1 MAIENL
7 RKIGDTLYERR
18 DNGVLYP
25 ISKMASEAARREPDA
40 GSLTGFPEIDRM
52 LVSAG
57 NVNQALNPVEAIGQS
72 MGASRRM
79 LAPETK
85 GWDRVAALGDM
96 LSGVGGVVAPLTA
109 VGRLGKPAATALM
122 ESLLGGSSLPD
133 PRNEAEA
140 IAKDILEMR
149 ATGNVDA
156 VTEAMMNAADP
167 QYMRAHTPLPMDEA
181 SRMARAKQMGFG
193 EDVLLHGTPYESF
206 SQFKPSKFG
215 ALGPGVY
222 VTKRPVTASDYA
234 RGWGEMDVRDTFVQD
249 GQRYTVGGN
258 VLPIRVKGELQ
269 SFPDW
274 TANKR
279 DNMELDDLY
288 GPTYKADEAASRMA
302 EEQGFTGVQGRNE
315 NSAIFDPRSI
325 RSRFARFDPMFAHL
339 RNLSAGVAA
348 GAVGLEAAQYNPDE
362 VDSIAENVRKPGFAK
377 GGHVQYDP
385 AAIDSIINQLREV
398 NHG

>member
-96 LSGVGGVVAPLTA
+96 LSGVGGVVAPLAA

-122 ESLLGGSSLPD
+122 ESLTGGSPAAATDAKKFGEGWSDVYHWSRSPNDFTEFDPSKSTSSMSQLGPHVGTKEAANARYMGYTDSTGDPSPLGFTLPLKAD
-133 PRNEAEA
+133 LSKQFVNPSTGIPWSE
-140 IAKDILEMR
+140 IDLEMLVSALADEHGVDR
-149 ATGNVDA
+149 RVVAPIIRDRLAREGYTSIPYVNDVEDAGNISHIMLTERPSSQDA
-156 VTEAMMNAADP
+156 V
-167 QYMRAHTPLPMDEA
+167 L
-181 SRMARAKQMGFG
+181 
-193 EDVLLHGTPYESF
+193 
-206 SQFKPSKFG
+206 
-215 ALGPGVY
+215 
-222 VTKRPVTASDYA
+222 
-234 RGWGEMDVRDTFVQD
+234 
-249 GQRYTVGGN
+249 
-258 VLPIRVKGELQ
+258 
-269 SFPDW
+269 
-274 TANKR
+274 
-279 DNMELDDLY
+279 
-288 GPTYKADEAASRMA
+288 
-302 EEQGFTGVQGRNE
+302 
-315 NSAIFDPRSI
+315 
-325 RSRFARFDPMFAHL
+325 RSRFAKFDPSM
-339 RNLSAGVAA
+339 RNMKNLSAGVAA

-362 VDSIAENVRKPGFAK
+362 VDSIAESVRKPGFAK